1 MPSSPP
7 VLRKSSK
14 TATPN
19 PQPSCSLLEF
29 KNLLLESEERVI
41 SKLNAK
47 IDALIEKVS
56 AVESAINDIKAVQ
69 VQQEMDIDK
78 IKDLIVTQQ
87 THIEWLDER
96 SRGCNLMVSGLPE
109 SNITYNQET
118 LEDDKEKALT
128 LINDILYPGQ
138 VLDSDDIVDVTRLGR
153 PGRNPRPLKVKVIDE
168 KCRNNVVRS
177 GRLLN
182 SDKIRSVF
190 GRVYINK
197 DLSYLRRQEEKRLRQ
212 KRNELKAAHPDAD
225 VRLKNGKLY
234 LGPAVRDMLDYRNQ
248 LF

>member
-69 VQQEMDIDK
+69 VQQEMDIEK
-78 IKDLIVTQQ
+78 IKDLIVSQQ
-87 THIEWLDER
+87 SHATL
-96 SRGCNLMVSGLPE
+96 RGSMN
-109 SNITYNQET
+109 
-118 LEDDKEKALT
+118 
-128 LINDILYPGQ
+128 
-138 VLDSDDIVDVTRLGR
+138 GR
-153 PGRNPRPLKVKVIDE
+153 E
-168 KCRNNVVRS
+168 
-177 GRLLN
+177 
-182 SDKIRSVF
+182 
-190 GRVYINK
+190 
-197 DLSYLRRQEEKRLRQ
+197 
-212 KRNELKAAHPDAD
+212 AAI
-225 VRLKNGKLY
+225 
-234 LGPAVRDMLDYRNQ
+234 
-248 LF
+248 